1 MRHKILRKFLSILI
15 LFIILSQ
22 SLIPIILANNQVEE
36 KIENSINENETK
48 LENLI
53 EIEEDNNTTN
63 NIVNNETLD
72 NEIIENI
79 ESSEENIEEKEVVDN
94 NTDINNENT
103 QQEETINLEEDVSA
117 VLNASARSAG
127 GVATISNTTYFDSE
141 YRLVF

>member
-22 SLIPIILANNQVEE
+22 SLIPTILANNQVEE